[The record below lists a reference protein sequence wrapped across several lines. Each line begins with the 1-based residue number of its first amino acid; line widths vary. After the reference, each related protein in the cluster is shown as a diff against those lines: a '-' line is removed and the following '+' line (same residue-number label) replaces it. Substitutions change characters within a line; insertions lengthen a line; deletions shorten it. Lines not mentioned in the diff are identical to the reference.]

1 MDQRAAAIFY
11 WLVRKMIDTL
21 ERTFG
26 KLQGSAKRVG
36 KLSWKKPADWDGG
49 YCRVYLCHQGIPL
62 TKSNVHGVQ
71 QCLGQWYMSNSTW
84 WPRPKVSQLNLCAGR
99 DTISAGFPFFSYCI
113 LLLFFFPRKWYT
125 HLWLSTW
132 HKNVFWSMVQFFCW
146 HGHCRICRWWTGV
159 SMCMM
164 TRTSLLSIHA

>member
-1 MDQRAAAIFY
+1 
-11 WLVRKMIDTL
+11 MIDTL

-49 YCRVYLCHQGIPL
+49 YCQVYLCHQGIPL

-84 WPRPKVSQLNLCAGR
+84 WPRPKVSQLNLCPGR

-113 LLLFFFPRKWYT
+113 LLLFFFQGNDTPTCGFPHDIKMCFDPWFSSFADMAIVEFVGGEQESACAWWRGQASYPYMRKWAIFT
-125 HLWLSTW
+125 L
-132 HKNVFWSMVQFFCW
+132 
-146 HGHCRICRWWTGV
+146 
-159 SMCMM
+159 
-164 TRTSLLSIHA
+164 

>member
-84 WPRPKVSQLNLCAGR
+84 WPRPKVSQLNLCPGR

-113 LLLFFFPRKWYT
+113 LLLFFFQGNDTPTCGFPHDIKKCVLI
-125 HLWLSTW
+125 HGSVLLLTW
-132 HKNVFWSMVQFFCW
+132 P
-146 HGHCRICRWWTGV
+146 
-159 SMCMM
+159 
-164 TRTSLLSIHA
+164 L